1 MGRDRESRRIGGNEV
16 CAPLFQQAIDF
27 DFTASGE
34 IDASVDDD
42 RNHKTRGEGG
52 AIALTV

>member
-1 MGRDRESRRIGGNEV
+1 MDRDRESRRIGGNEV